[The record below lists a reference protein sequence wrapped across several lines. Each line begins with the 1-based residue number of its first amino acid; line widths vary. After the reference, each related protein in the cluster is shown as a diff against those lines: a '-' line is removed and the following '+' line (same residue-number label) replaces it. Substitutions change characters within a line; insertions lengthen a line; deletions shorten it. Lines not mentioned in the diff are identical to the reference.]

1 MKHWEAL
8 LRENEKDHFLR
19 VCPKLTKDH
28 LNPKGYQKM
37 KVRMAYEVRLR
48 MDCLTSKCSGI
59 VQKIELT
66 FVFPWQFWSSS
77 VASGME
83 FYQQKGVSDLQDAT
97 ETINLVKKIDAVAG
111 IMNSRL
117 RPNSPESQVSH
128 FQPFLR
134 SYKRL
139 LPLMWPDYWIRK
151 YSFCG
156 CHDIYNRYSF
166 AVRNK

>member
-1 MKHWEAL
+1 
-8 LRENEKDHFLR
+8 
-19 VCPKLTKDH
+19 
-28 LNPKGYQKM
+28 
-37 KVRMAYEVRLR
+37 
-48 MDCLTSKCSGI
+48 
-59 VQKIELT
+59 
-66 FVFPWQFWSSS
+66 
-77 VASGME
+77 ME

-139 LPLMWPDYWIRK
+139 LPLMWPDY
-151 YSFCG
+151 
-156 CHDIYNRYSF
+156 
-166 AVRNK
+166 